1 MSISKAVERSMSP
14 ADGIAETDSISRNS
28 ASVAENNLS
37 SQLTE
42 LTVADSQA
50 DTKGEN
56 GCEAT
61 NDNMDS
67 EIKSNESSNVDQVV
81 SETKIELHTSSS
93 GRIIKALFEFLL
105 ILSLLR
111 STYCQT
117 KK

>member
-14 ADGIAETDSISRNS
+14 TDGTAETDSISRNS
-28 ASVAENNLS
+28 ASVAEYNLS

-42 LTVADSQA
+42 LMVADSQA

-81 SETKIELHTSSS
+81 SETKIELHTSSA
-93 GRIIKALFEFLL
+93 GRIIKALF
-105 ILSLLR
+105 
-111 STYCQT
+111 
-117 KK
+117 